1 MKKKIGMA
9 AVICM
14 LLCLILVCQKA
25 GEYLRRG
32 IHEGR
37 ETAGAVSRN
46 EDLVV
51 LDAGHGGEDP
61 GKVGLNGAEEKDIN
75 LNIALLVKEY
85 LEEAEVEV
93 VMTRTEDERLA
104 DTQAGDLKER
114 VSLMNG
120 QNPILAVSIH
130 QNSYHEQEVRG
141 AQVFYYTDS
150 AEGEEAAECLRRAL
164 AELDPDNTKQIKAN
178 NTYYLLKNTYFA
190 DNSVNGQR
198 GRARK
203 SKLSDNPN
211 KCRSIPAHA
220 IITPLSVHNLIGGA
234 EKISPVFLAF
244 SSNILR
250 TL

>member
-1 MKKKIGMA
+1 MFFLKKKIGMA

-150 AEGEEAAECLRRAL
+150 AEGEEAAKCLRRAL

-178 NTYYLLKNTYFA
+178 NTYYLLKKTEVPVVIAECGFLSNSEDAQKLVTEEYQQELA
-190 DNSVNGQR
+190 RALTDGILEYIKDN
-198 GRARK
+198 A
-203 SKLSDNPN
+203 
-211 KCRSIPAHA
+211 
-220 IITPLSVHNLIGGA
+220 GA
-234 EKISPVFLAF
+234 S
-244 SSNILR
+244 
-250 TL
+250 

>member
-1 MKKKIGMA
+1 MFFLKKKIGMA

-25 GEYLRRG
+25 GEYLIRG

-114 VSLMNG
+114 VGLMNG

-130 QNSYHEQEVRG
+130 QNSYHEREVRG

-178 NTYYLLKNTYFA
+178 NTYYLLKKTEVPVVIAECGFLSNSEDAQKLVAEEYQQELARALTDGILEYIK
-190 DNSVNGQR
+190 DN
-198 GRARK
+198 A
-203 SKLSDNPN
+203 
-211 KCRSIPAHA
+211 
-220 IITPLSVHNLIGGA
+220 GA
-234 EKISPVFLAF
+234 S
-244 SSNILR
+244 
-250 TL
+250 